1 VSTIGEGSTGDGAPD
16 GAAYEQIQASF
27 EFDELRTRFR
37 RFVFPM
43 SAAFLLWYLAY
54 VLLASFAKDFMSI
67 RVPAD
72 TNLTVGLYVG
82 LLQFVTT
89 FLITTIYVG
98 FANNRLDPAA
108 EMLRTEIEGSHK

>member
-1 VSTIGEGSTGDGAPD
+1 MSSTGDHPVED
-16 GAAYEQIQASF
+16 GVSYEQIQSSF

-43 SAAFLLWYLAY
+43 SVAFLLWYLVY

-67 RVPAD
+67 RVPAG
-72 TNLTVGLYVG
+72 TNLTVGLYIG

-89 FLITTIYVG
+89 FLITTIYVS

-108 EMLRTEIEGSHK
+108 EMLRDEIEGTNR

>member
-1 VSTIGEGSTGDGAPD
+1 MSSAGERPTADGVSSDIS
-16 GAAYEQIQASF
+16 YEQIQSSF

-43 SAAFLLWYLAY
+43 TVAFLLWYMAY
-54 VLLASFAKDFMSI
+54 VLLASFAPDFMSTK
-67 RVPAD
+67 VPAD
-72 TNLTVGLYVG
+72 SNLTVGLYIG

-89 FLITTIYVG
+89 FLITTIYVS

-108 EMLRTEIEGSHK
+108 EMLRTEIEGTDR

>member
-1 VSTIGEGSTGDGAPD
+1 MSSSGEGSTGDEI
-16 GAAYEQIQASF
+16 AYEQIQASF

-43 SAAFLLWYLAY
+43 SAVFLLWYLAY

-67 RVPAD
+67 RVPAGS
-72 TNLTVGLYVG
+72 NLTVGLYIG

-89 FLITTIYVG
+89 FLITTIYVS
-98 FANNRLDPAA
+98 FANNRLDPAS
-108 EMLRTEIEGSHK
+108 EMLRHEIEGTDK

>member
-1 VSTIGEGSTGDGAPD
+1 MSGTGGRPQGAESDAVS
-16 GAAYEQIQASF
+16 YEQIQGSF

-43 SAAFLLWYLAY
+43 TAAFLLWYLIY
-54 VLLASFAKDFMSI
+54 VLLATYAADFMSI
-67 RVPAD
+67 RVPAGS
-72 TNLTVGLYVG
+72 NLTVGLYIG

-89 FLITTIYVG
+89 FLITTIYVS

-108 EMLRTEIEGSHK
+108 EMLRREIEGTDK